1 MATADPSA
9 VLEGL
14 VRAVSAQVNI
24 GFELYN
30 MRRSLLS
37 RSAELPGELARLAAA
52 ERILS
57 QAHQDLAALVAQQ
70 RQAQS

>member
-1 MATADPSA
+1 MATGDPNA

-14 VRAVSAQVNI
+14 SQAVSAQVNM
-24 GFELYN
+24 GFELYK
-30 MRRSLLS
+30 MRRSLLP

-57 QAHQDLAALVAQQ
+57 QAHQDLAELVAQQ